1 MDIQEILQGIKDY
14 GAAIISTISVGG
26 VAAVVAVIAK
36 IKKAFDETKEAMQK
50 TLAKKDEAQDA
61 LTNRYAEL
69 TTMMQDQNKKL
80 DTLTEEVSRV
90 KGNRTNK

>member
-26 VAAVVAVIAK
+26 VAAIVAVIAK

-61 LTNRYAEL
+61 LTNRYSEL

>member
-1 MDIQEILQGIKDY
+1 MDIQNFLQVIKDY

-26 VAAVVAVIAK
+26 VAAVVAVIVK
-36 IKKAFDETKEAMQK
+36 IKKAFDETKAKM
-50 TLAKKDEAQDA
+50 TAIMAKKDESEAA
-61 LTNRYAEL
+61 LSNRYAEL
-69 TTMMQDQNKKL
+69 QTTIADQNKKL